1 MSENRTFAKV
11 VDGVVVDVRCAGS
24 LEWIAEN
31 PDRYGDVSLWLET
44 WQDGSQRGIYAG
56 VGCVYDAVADV
67 FVAPINQYPR
77 FTPPESETPDETD
90 L

>member
-31 PDRYGDVSLWLET
+31 PGRYGDVSLWVET
-44 WQDGSQRGIYAG
+44 WQDGSQRGYYAG
-56 VGCVYDAVADV
+56 IGYTYDPNTDT
-67 FVAPINQYPR
+67 
-77 FTPPESETPDETD
+77 FTPPPPEDDDDSVA
-90 L
+90 